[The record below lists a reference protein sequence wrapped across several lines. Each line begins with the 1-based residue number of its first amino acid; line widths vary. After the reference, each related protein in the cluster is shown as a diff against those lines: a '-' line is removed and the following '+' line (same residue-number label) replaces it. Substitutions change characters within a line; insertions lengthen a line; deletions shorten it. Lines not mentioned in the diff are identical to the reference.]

1 MPDARDL
8 SAFRSEMDAQSI
20 GAHMHGLMA
29 ELYPICRSLTGDG
42 VRETL
47 RILRKQVPLTVHEVP
62 TGTQVFDWVVPREW
76 NVRDAWIKDST
87 GRRVVDFQR
96 CNLHVVGY
104 SVPVRARLSLEELKP
119 HLFTL
124 PEHPDWIPFRTSYY
138 HEDWGFCLTHNQLQ
152 ALGEGQY
159 EVCIDSSLSEGSLT
173 YGEFVI
179 QGSTADEI
187 LISCHVCHPSLCNE
201 NLSGVVLA
209 SLLARSLAGLAL
221 RYTYRFLFIP
231 TTIGSITWLARNR
244 ERAASIRHGLV
255 VACVGDPG
263 QLHYKRSRRGDAEID
278 RAAAHVLEHC
288 GDGFEISDFS
298 PYGFDERQY
307 SSPGF
312 DLPVGVLTRSTHD
325 GFAQYHTSADDLD
338 LVRPEYLADS
348 FEKYVAILDVLEN
361 NVRYESLNPYGE
373 PQLGRRGLYRR
384 IAGQADGR
392 SRELPLLWVLNLADG
407 THTLLDIAQRARLP
421 FDLIKQA
428 ADALREAGLLAR
440 CGESGSGCGKHW
452 KRS

>member
-1 MPDARDL
+1 MREARDL
-8 SAFRSEMDAQSI
+8 SAFRSEMDAQAI
-20 GAHMHGLMA
+20 GVQMHDLMA
-29 ELYPICRSLTGDG
+29 ELYPICRSITGDG

-47 RILRKQVPLTVHEVP
+47 RILRKHVPLTVHEVP
-62 TGTQVFDWVVPREW
+62 TGTQVFDWVVPKEW
-76 NVRDAWIKDST
+76 NIRDAWIKDST
-87 GRRVVDFQR
+87 GRRVVDFKR
-96 CNLHVVGY
+96 SNLHVASY
-104 SVPVRARLSLEELKP
+104 SVPVAARLSLDELKP
-119 HLFTL
+119 RLFTL

-138 HEDWGFCLTHNQLQ
+138 HENWGFCLTHNQLQ
-152 ALGEGQY
+152 ALADGEY
-159 EVCIDSSLSEGSLT
+159 EVCIDSSLTEGSLT

-179 QGSTADEI
+179 EGSTTEEV

-209 SLLARSLAGLAL
+209 SLLARSLTALTL

-244 ERAASIRHGLV
+244 ERVASIRHGLV

-263 QLHYKRSRRGDAEID
+263 RLHYKRSRRGDAEID
-278 RAAAHVLEHC
+278 RAATHVLEHC
-288 GDGFEISDFS
+288 AEEFAIFDFS

-338 LVRPEYLADS
+338 FVRPEYLADS
-348 FEKYVAILDVLEN
+348 FEKYVAILDVLES
-361 NVRYESLNPYGE
+361 NVRYVSLNPHGE
-373 PQLGRRGLYRR
+373 PQLGRRGLYRE

-407 THTLLDIAQRARLP
+407 AHTLLDIAQRARLP

-428 ADALREAGLLAR
+428 ADALCEAELLAR
-440 CGESGSGCGKHW
+440 CEEGGSASGKDS